1 MAGPYD
7 FMLES
12 DTDPAATV
20 ENLGGTSTPINPGK
34 KDNTAAIGS
43 GVAAGM
49 GLIQMAVGLNQAK
62 KARRLPF
69 PSYRA
74 AQRPLLEQRQLYRNL
89 YETGLGSERE
99 SIMRAELASQR
110 AGATR
115 RISESSPQASAYL
128 RGMSG
133 LSGVRGEQMITQSD
147 IQAKQMGLTGLERMN
162 AALTS
167 IEQAQ
172 IEADRQYKLL
182 AQKAAGEAIKTGTE
196 NIAKGAMIFG
206 GAEKVA

>member
-12 DTDPAATV
+12 DTDPGAIIQ
-20 ENLGGTSTPINPGK
+20 NSGGSTASVGT
-34 KDNTAAIGS
+34 KDNTTAIGA
-43 GVAAGM
+43 GGAAGL
-49 GLIQMAVGLNQAK
+49 GLIQMAIGLNQAK

-69 PSYRA
+69 PSYRG
-74 AQRPLLEQRQLYRNL
+74 AQRPLLEQRQLYRNV

-115 RISESSPQASAYL
+115 RISESSPQASAYM

-133 LSGVRGEQMITQSD
+133 LSGVKGEQMITQSD
-147 IQAKQMGLTGLERMN
+147 IQAKQMGLTGIERMN

-182 AQKAAGEAIKTGTE
+182 AQKAAGEAIKAGTE
-196 NIAKGAMIFG
+196 NIARGALIFG
-206 GAEKVA
+206 GAEQVA

>member
-1 MAGPYD
+1 MAGPY
-7 FMLES
+7 EEIIS
-12 DTDPAATV
+12 ATDPGTMT
-20 ENLGGTSTPINPGK
+20 NLGGTATPTG
-34 KDNTAAIGS
+34 DMTGAIGS

-49 GLIQMAVGLNQAK
+49 GLIQMAVGLNQAR

-69 PSYRA
+69 PSYRS

-133 LSGVRGEQMITQSD
+133 LSGVKGEQMITQSD
-147 IQAKQMGLTGLERMN
+147 IQAKQMGLTGMERMN

-182 AQKAAGEAIKTGTE
+182 AQKAAGEAIKAGTE

>member
-1 MAGPYD
+1 MAGPYEEIISGTNPET
-7 FMLES
+7 MTS
-12 DTDPAATV
+12 
-20 ENLGGTSTPINPGK
+20 LGSAPTTTTGGGGADLGS
-34 KDNTAAIGS
+34 IGS

-49 GLIQMAVGLNQAK
+49 GLVQMAVGLNQAK

-69 PSYRA
+69 PSYRS
-74 AQRPLLEQRQLYRNL
+74 AQRPLLEQRQLYRNV

-99 SIMRAELASQR
+99 SIMRSELASQR

-133 LSGVRGEQMITQSD
+133 LSGVKGEQMITQSD
-147 IQAKQMGLTGLERMN
+147 IQAKQMGLTGMERIN
-162 AALTS
+162 AALTG

-172 IEADRQYKLL
+172 IEADRQYKIM
-182 AQKAAGEAIKTGTE
+182 AQKAAGETIKTGTE
-196 NIAKGAMIFG
+196 NIVKGALILG

>member
-12 DTDPAATV
+12 DTDPGAIIQ
-20 ENLGGTSTPINPGK
+20 NSGGSTTSVST
-34 KDNTAAIGS
+34 KDNTGAIGA
-43 GVAAGM
+43 GGAAGL
-49 GLIQMAVGLNQAK
+49 GLIQMAIGLNQAK

-69 PSYRA
+69 PSYRG
-74 AQRPLLEQRQLYRNL
+74 AQRPLLETRQLYRNM

-115 RISESSPQASAYL
+115 RISESSPQASAYM

-133 LSGVRGEQMITQSD
+133 LSGVKGEQMITQSD
-147 IQAKQMGLTGLERMN
+147 IQAKQMGLTGIERMN

-182 AQKAAGEAIKTGTE
+182 AQKAAGEAIKAGTE
-196 NIAKGAMIFG
+196 NIARGALIFG
-206 GAEKVA
+206 GAEQVA

>member
-1 MAGPYD
+1 MAVKDKPIQYGGFDAIGAIENYTPD
-7 FMLES
+7 
-12 DTDPAATV
+12 AATFT
-20 ENLGGTSTPINPGK
+20 NSGDTL
-34 KDNTAAIGS
+34 DAIGAGS
-43 GVAAGM
+43 AAGL

-74 AQRPLLEQRQLYRNL
+74 AQRPLLETKQLYRNV

-99 SIMRAELASQR
+99 AIMRSELASQR

-115 RISESSPQASAYL
+115 RISESSPQGSAYL

-147 IQAKQMGLTGLERMN
+147 IQAKQMGLTGIERMN

-182 AQKAAGEAIKTGTE
+182 AQQAAGQAIKSGTE
-196 NIAKGAMIFG
+196 NIAKGALILG
-206 GAEKVA
+206 GAEQVA